1 MQFLQLYSLAFDVFV
16 VAVCCLSLHTES
28 RFCQVY
34 SFYFH
39 CCLLGYTAVFCCG
52 CRCLQNNESLLNN
65 VCEERMTDYHVR
77 YLPGILFTLIFILL
91 CVALLCKLC
100 FSLQNQSKFAV
111 FLGYSFILYLYFQ
124 CYCCCVVLLASKN
137 ILVRSTRLYENVPAC
152 VTNYACCCCCC
163 CCSYCCILLCFF

>member
-1 MQFLQLYSLAFDVFV
+1 MYLSLQCVVCRCIRNQDFVRYILSTFIAVYLAILLCFV
-16 VAVCCLSLHTES
+16 VVVVA
-28 RFCQVY
+28 
-34 SFYFH
+34 
-39 CCLLGYTAVFCCG
+39 
-52 CRCLQNNESLLNN
+52 LQKNESLLNN

-100 FSLQNQSKFAV
+100 FSLQNQSKFAA
-111 FLGYSFILYLYFQ
+111 FLGYSFTLYLYFQ

-152 VTNYACCCCCC
+152 VTNYACYCCCCC
-163 CCSYCCILLCFF
+163 CCSYCCILLCFL

>member
-1 MQFLQLYSLAFDVFV
+1 MYLSLQCVVCRCIRNQDFVRYILSTFIAVYLAILLCFV
-16 VAVCCLSLHTES
+16 VVVVA
-28 RFCQVY
+28 
-34 SFYFH
+34 
-39 CCLLGYTAVFCCG
+39 
-52 CRCLQNNESLLNN
+52 LQNNESLLNN

-111 FLGYSFILYLYFQ
+111 FLWYSFTLYLYFQ

-163 CCSYCCILLCFF
+163 CSSYCCILLCFL

>member
-1 MQFLQLYSLAFDVFV
+1 MYLSLQCVVCRCIRNQDFVRYILSTFIAVYLAILLCFV
-16 VAVCCLSLHTES
+16 VVVVA
-28 RFCQVY
+28 
-34 SFYFH
+34 
-39 CCLLGYTAVFCCG
+39 
-52 CRCLQNNESLLNN
+52 LQNNESLLNN

-111 FLGYSFILYLYFQ
+111 FLGYSFALYLYFQ

-152 VTNYACCCCCC
+152 VTNYACCCCS
-163 CCSYCCILLCFF
+163 SYCCILLCFL

>member
-1 MQFLQLYSLAFDVFV
+1 MYLSLQCVVCRCIRNQDFVRYILSTFIAVYLAILQCFV
-16 VAVCCLSLHTES
+16 VVVVA
-28 RFCQVY
+28 
-34 SFYFH
+34 
-39 CCLLGYTAVFCCG
+39 
-52 CRCLQNNESLLNN
+52 LQNNESLLNN
-65 VCEERMTDYHVR
+65 VCEEWMTDYHVR

-111 FLGYSFILYLYFQ
+111 FLWYSFTLYLYFQ

-152 VTNYACCCCCC
+152 VSNYACCCCCC
-163 CCSYCCILLCFF
+163 SSNCCILLCFL